1 MGDVFWGLHTPLAAK
16 IVETLRLTT
25 AIESGT
31 YFGFGALQLGSLCD
45 RVISIEYDQPLS
57 EFVAAYY
64 AGARGVEF
72 LTGSSPDVLAELL
85 KDLKE
90 PTLFVLDAHWFP
102 MALRPQLEPEKQCCV
117 DEELDVI
124 GDWFRKGNAGAVM
137 IDDAQMFVGS
147 LRKPWRQ
154 ADFPSITSLI
164 DSLRSFVSW
173 VTVTDDVLLGGPAE
187 LEAVVADYL
196 HWRDRL
202 GFP

>member
-1 MGDVFWGLHTPLAAK
+1 MGDIFWGLHTPLAAK

-31 YFGFGALQLGSLCD
+31 YFGFGALQLGSLCEK
-45 RVISIEYDQPLS
+45 VISIEYDRPLS
-57 EFVAAYY
+57 EFLATYY
-64 AGARGVEF
+64 ASARGVEF
-72 LTGSSPDVLAELL
+72 RTGSSPDVLRGLLTELRQ
-85 KDLKE
+85 

-102 MALRPQLEPEKQCCV
+102 MAVRPQPAPEKQCCV

-124 GDWFRKGNAGAVM
+124 GDWFRRGNAGAVM
-137 IDDAQMFVGS
+137 IDDARMFVGS

-154 ADFPSITSLI
+154 ADFPPITELI
-164 DSLRSFVSW
+164 DSLRSFVPW

-187 LEAVVADYL
+187 LEAVVADYQR
-196 HWRDRL
+196 WRDRL